1 MTYCML
7 FKVSPGDK
15 TRDHISN
22 GLQAAVQIIS
32 TFEISLFEML
42 IEVIWINVMW
52 RNSFVAVL
60 IKKESWKT

>member
-42 IEVIWINVMW
+42 IEVI
-52 RNSFVAVL
+52 
-60 IKKESWKT
+60 